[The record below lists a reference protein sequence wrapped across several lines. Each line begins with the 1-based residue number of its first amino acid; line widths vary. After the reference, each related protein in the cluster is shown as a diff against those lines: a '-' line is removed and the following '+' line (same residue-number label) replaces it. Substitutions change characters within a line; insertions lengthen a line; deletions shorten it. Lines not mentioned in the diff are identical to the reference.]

1 MKVGLKPFSIL
12 LLAMVAA
19 VPAHAA
25 EPVSSCNTLAA
36 WAAGLETLP
45 ADYSSFT
52 ALPEAHRRA
61 VYQRLSAAERS
72 ALWQRQWR
80 EALELPGWNA
90 EQRALI
96 AEAGQ
101 KLTASSSSSA
111 QRSEAMRD
119 LESRVAQAF
128 PRPDA
133 LRVFYRLGPRASS
146 IEASAVK
153 VCDCTVGGTTNF
165 CEESE
170 CQDVA
175 CLQRI
180 DGCGFSW
187 EFPCDGR
194 CV

>member
-1 MKVGLKPFSIL
+1 MIGKKAFPFL
-12 LLAMVAA
+12 LLVSFATFPIFAI
-19 VPAHAA
+19 

-72 ALWQRQWR
+72 ALWKQQWR

-133 LRVFYRLGPRASS
+133 LRVFYRLGPRSM
-146 IEASAVK
+146 EASLVK

-165 CEESE
+165 CEEGD